1 MIRILTT
8 LISLS
13 LTFFGCGEPEP
24 ASIRLA
30 WTYEGGARIAE
41 AIAGP
46 EDRIVV
52 MLSEQSQ
59 NSSGQLVTL
68 DGNLGD
74 TVEGPFDVPTL
85 TEQAPVFLG
94 ANIFSVSKVGKIDK
108 YNLAG
113 QGLGSFPM
121 TPVGNTGPIGL
132 DGDRAIRVSSSTGI
146 LYSFNP
152 ETGEQQFQAQVDE
165 AIDSPMAI
173 NNDGTTFLASPLG
186 RLEAIDRT
194 GQKILTAATTGALAS
209 GVTLANESIAVGHSS
224 GVDVFSPNGTLRFTH
239 PRSSAVIGTKAL
251 PNGHIAAWGQDG
263 ILDVL
268 ESSGNLVTRF
278 RTGPDNELNPPTLS
292 VSPAALD
299 NEHLLLVDD
308 LGKVSLIDAGGNTL
322 ASYSLDSPPRAKSR
336 IHQSE
341 KGTIVISTPS
351 RVYGLRIT
359 LPSN

>member
-1 MIRILTT
+1 
-8 LISLS
+8 
-13 LTFFGCGEPEP
+13 
-24 ASIRLA
+24 
-30 WTYEGGARIAE
+30 
-41 AIAGP
+41 
-46 EDRIVV
+46 

-59 NSSGQLVTL
+59 NGSGQFVTL

-94 ANIFSVSKVGKIDK
+94 ADIFSVSKVGKIDK

-132 DGDRAIRVSSSTGI
+132 DGDRAIRVASSTGM

-152 ETGEQQFQAQVDE
+152 ETGEQQFQVPVDE
-165 AIDSPMAI
+165 AINAPMAV
-173 NNDGTTFLASPLG
+173 NSDGTTFLASPLG

-194 GQKILTAATTGALAS
+194 GQKILTKSTGALAS
-209 GVTLANESIAVGHSS
+209 GVTLTNDSIAVGHSS
-224 GVDVFSPNGTLRFTH
+224 GIDVFSQDGTLQFTH

-263 ILDVL
+263 IIEVL
-268 ESSGNLVTRF
+268 ENNGNVVTTF
-278 RTGPDNELNPPTLS
+278 RTSPDNELNPPTLS
-292 VSPAALD
+292 VAPAALD
-299 NEHLLLVDD
+299 NDHLLVVDD
-308 LGKVSLIDAGGNTL
+308 LGKVSLIDSGGNTL
-322 ASYSLDSPPRAKSR
+322 ASYMLDSPPRAKSR
-336 IHQSE
+336 IHRSE
-341 KGTIVISTPS
+341 KGTLLISTLS
-351 RVYGLRIT
+351 CVYGLRVN